1 MQSTRKLQGYL
12 LGVVGA
18 ASYGMNPL
26 FALPLMHNGMAT
38 SSILFFRYLLA
49 IPVMLAMMWMR
60 GKSVKVSWRQ
70 FWQLMV
76 FGSLMGLSSVCL
88 FESYRYMDAGI
99 ASTLLF
105 VYPLMVAVIMALCF
119 RERLSMVS
127 IFSLI
132 VALGGIALLYKG
144 ENGATLSAAGTILV
158 MLSSLS
164 YAIYIVGINKTGL
177 SKVPTLT
184 VTFWVLVF
192 GLVVFAFYA
201 AFTGGMH
208 APSGLLEWGCIS
220 GLAVFPTAISFLCTT
235 IAIVYIG
242 STPTAILGAFEPVT
256 AVILGILVFGE
267 TLSGREVLGL
277 VMIVVAVMMVI
288 TGGSLSRP
296 LTAIKKLFP
305 RSRRQ
310 RE

>member
-1 MQSTRKLQGYL
+1 MLKSRKLQGYL

-49 IPVMLAMMWMR
+49 IPVMLVMMWMR
-60 GKSVKVSWRQ
+60 GKSVAVTMRQ
-70 FWQLMV
+70 FWLLAI
-76 FGSLMGLSSVCL
+76 FGTLMGLSSVCL

-105 VYPLMVAVIMALCF
+105 VYPLMVAVIMAVCF
-119 RERLSMVS
+119 KERMSVVGIVS
-127 IFSLI
+127 LV

-144 ENGATLSAAGTILV
+144 EGGATLSALGTILV

-164 YAIYIVGINKTGL
+164 YAVYIVGINRTQL

-192 GLVVFAFYA
+192 GLVVFAVYA
-201 AFTGGMH
+201 AFTGGMQV
-208 APSGLLEWGCIS
+208 ASGWLEWGCIG
-220 GLAVFPTAISFLCTT
+220 GLAIFPTAISFLCTT

-256 AVILGILVFGE
+256 AVFFGILVFGE
-267 TLSGREVLGL
+267 TLTGREVLGL
-277 VMIVVAVMMVI
+277 IMIIVAVTMVI
-288 TGGSLSRP
+288 MGGSISRP
-296 LTAIKKLFP
+296 LTAIRKLFP
-305 RSRRQ
+305 KSKKSH
-310 RE
+310 